1 MASQQTNLLDE
12 DPIILVSSSES
23 DDSPPMK
30 KMKVKEEEDKK
41 EEENLDSVFCT
52 PTTAG
57 SPDVIPSTP
66 KKGLKPAIG
75 EDLQILLSDRARLEL
90 FPE

>member
-1 MASQQTNLLDE
+1 MDE
-12 DPIILVSSSES
+12 DPIILVSSCSES
-23 DDSPPMK
+23 DDSPPKK

-41 EEENLDSVFCT
+41 EENLDSVFCT

-66 KKGLKPAIG
+66 KKGLKPAFG
-75 EDLQILLSDRARLEL
+75 EDLKILLSDRARLEL